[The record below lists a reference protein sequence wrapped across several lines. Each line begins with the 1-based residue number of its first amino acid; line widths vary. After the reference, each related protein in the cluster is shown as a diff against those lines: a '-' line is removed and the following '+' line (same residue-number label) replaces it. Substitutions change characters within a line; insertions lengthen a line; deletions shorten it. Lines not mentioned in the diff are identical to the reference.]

1 MFAGLICLRSEY
13 QCLWASPSYTLTGV
27 LITVEHS
34 EAEIRKARAEIQSN
48 AENSEEDYDR
58 KAEEQEKSGKETGT
72 QYTGVT
78 SEEFCRSCLNMP
90 EKQRKSMILEIQQIA
105 ERLLKSHG
113 VIKEPEDLLKGE
125 WFLKLQKPDFE
136 KKLVLAKSGEEVFI
150 GFYIYP
156 EEVPVPDPNFVL
168 LSQYGL
174 WYPQRIEEKF
184 EETVA
189 SFFTGAYGD
198 YDFLNIV
205 PENVEKFQA
214 SQRDFAKKLED
225 QGWDEPDV
233 EVIDKIM
240 PKD

>member
-1 MFAGLICLRSEY
+1 MGISVLYIMGMLIM
-13 QCLWASPSYTLTGV
+13 
-27 LITVEHS
+27 VEHS
-34 EAEIRKARAEIQSN
+34 EPEIRQVKSEIQGN
-48 AENSEEDYDR
+48 AENSEKDYER
-58 KAEEQEKSGKETGT
+58 TTEEQGKSGKETGT
-72 QYTGVT
+72 QYTGVP
-78 SEEFCRSCLNMP
+78 SEEFCTSCLNMP
-90 EKQRKSMILEIQQIA
+90 EEQRKNMILEIQQVA
-105 ERLLKSHG
+105 EKILKAHG
-113 VIKEPEDLLKGE
+113 VIKVPDDLLKGE
-125 WFLKLQKPDFE
+125 WFLKLQKPGFE

-156 EEVPVPDPNFVL
+156 EEAPVPDPNLVL

-198 YDFLNIV
+198 YDFLNVV

-214 SQRDFAKKLED
+214 FQRDFVKTLQD
-225 QGWDEPDV
+225 QGWDGPDV
-233 EVIDKIM
+233 EVVDRIM

>member
-1 MFAGLICLRSEY
+1 MVDYSE
-13 QCLWASPSYTLTGV
+13 T
-27 LITVEHS
+27 
-34 EAEIRKARAEIQSN
+34 EIRKARAKIQRD
-48 AENSEEDYDR
+48 AENSEKDYER
-58 KAEEQEKSGKETGT
+58 KAEEQGKAGKEAGT
-72 QYTGVT
+72 QYTGVL
-78 SEEFCRSCLNMP
+78 SEEFCNSCLNMP
-90 EKQRKSMILEIQQIA
+90 EEQRNAIILEIQQIA
-105 ERLLKSHG
+105 ERILKAHG

-125 WFLKLQKPDFE
+125 WFLKLQKPGFE
-136 KKLVLAKSGEEVFI
+136 KKLVFAKSGEEVFI

-156 EEVPVPDPNFVL
+156 GEAPVPDPNLVL

-198 YDFLNIV
+198 YDFLNVV

-214 SQRDFAKKLED
+214 FQRDFVKTLED
-225 QGWDEPDV
+225 QGWDGPDV
-233 EVIDKIM
+233 EVVDKIM